1 VDRHRLVNA
10 VLADELKERV
20 HALAIE
26 ASAPDR

>member
-1 VDRHRLVNA
+1 MINN

-26 ASAPDR
+26 ASAPKG